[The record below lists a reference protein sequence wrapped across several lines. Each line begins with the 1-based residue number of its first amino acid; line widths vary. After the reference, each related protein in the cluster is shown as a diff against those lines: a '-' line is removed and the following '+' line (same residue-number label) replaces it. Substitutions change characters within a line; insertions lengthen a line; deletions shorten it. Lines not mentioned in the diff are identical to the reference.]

1 MYFWVVFNL
10 VCFVWAELCITDN
23 TNVQDQEQ
31 TPKEG
36 WIGLLSS
43 QMPKQEGPLKPS
55 ALSMALHG
63 SPAYKLPKY
72 LCTHVLG
79 LVLGFV
85 GWFGNC
91 WIKVLASCQHTITVI
106 IGTKDSQHS
115 VSKCLTSGI
124 VYLQTPNREKLTMLD
139 LAASSLTF
147 NLQIATN

>member
-1 MYFWVVFNL
+1 MYFWVAFNL
-10 VCFVWAELCITDN
+10 VCFVWAELCIMDN
-23 TNVQDQEQ
+23 TNVRDQEQ

-36 WIGLLSS
+36 WTGLLSS
-43 QMPKQEGPLKPS
+43 QMPKQGPLKPS

-63 SPAYKLPKY
+63 SPAYKLPIY
-72 LCTHVLG
+72 LCTHVLW

-85 GWFGNC
+85 GRFGNC

-124 VYLQTPNREKLTMLD
+124 VYLQTPNREKRTMLD
-139 LAASSLTF
+139 LAASSLTS